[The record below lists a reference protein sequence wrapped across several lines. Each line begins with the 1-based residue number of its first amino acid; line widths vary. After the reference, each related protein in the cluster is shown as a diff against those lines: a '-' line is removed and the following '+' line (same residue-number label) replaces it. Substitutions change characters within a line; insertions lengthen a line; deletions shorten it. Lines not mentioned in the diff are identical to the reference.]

1 MPTGRS
7 LAEKSTTEAIRERF
21 DADVERFANLET
33 GQSTTMDAALV
44 LALVSQAALA
54 LVPQPRRMLDL
65 GCGAGNNTLM
75 VLRQVPGLACDLLDL
90 SQPMLERAQ
99 QRVAGLRPG
108 RVTLHWGDFRQVPLE
123 EAAYDLV
130 VAAAVLHHL
139 RDTEDWTGAFQKLFA
154 ITAPGGAV
162 LISDLVSHSH
172 PAIQQMMWQRYGA
185 HLEALGGAAFREKV
199 FDYIDYED
207 SPRPLEEQLEGLLR
221 AGFAQVGILH
231 KNAVF
236 AAFYAIKA
244 SQAV

>member
-1 MPTGRS
+1 MMGRS
-7 LAEKSTTEAIRERF
+7 LAQKSTTEVIRARF

-33 GQSTTMDAALV
+33 GQSSTMDAALV
-44 LALVSQAALA
+44 LELISQAALA

-75 VLRQVPGLACDLLDL
+75 ILRNCPGLACDLLDL
-90 SQPMLERAQ
+90 SQPMLQRAQ
-99 QRVAGLRPG
+99 QRVAELNPG
-108 RVTLHWGDFRQVPLE
+108 EVTLHWGDFRELPLE

-139 RDTEDWTGAFQKLFA
+139 RDAEDWRLAFDKLYA

-162 LISDLVSHSH
+162 LISDLVSHAH
-172 PAIQQMMWQRYGA
+172 PAIQQLMWQRYA
-185 HLEALGGAAFREKV
+185 SHLEALGGPAYREKV

-207 SPRPLEEQLEGLLR
+207 SPRPLEEQLQELQR
-221 AGFAQVGILH
+221 AGFAQVGVLH

-244 SQAV
+244 TQAV